1 MYISIYLFIHIY
13 KYNIYQVVP
22 SISIPSISFRLSTW
36 LFRRV
41 ALRGAQV
48 NKASSPKYSPAKVAG
63 GGSSYLDVPLEPRL
77 GELYEFVGR
86 SERAKNKVLNELPLI
101 QARPKG
107 LHIEYRRILRFSGM
121 GLKPSILFW
130 ALIHPIDFL
139 PSLYPSRS
147 AFTVWVPSGKLR

>member
-1 MYISIYLFIHIY
+1 MYIYISIYLFIHLY

-77 GELYEFVGR
+77 GELSEFVGR

-107 LHIEYRRILRFSGM
+107 LHAEYRRILRVRDGIETLNPIL
-121 GLKPSILFW
+121 GLDSSHRFFAKSVSESFCLY
-130 ALIHPIDFL
+130 
-139 PSLYPSRS
+139 SLG
-147 AFTVWVPSGKLR
+147 TLW